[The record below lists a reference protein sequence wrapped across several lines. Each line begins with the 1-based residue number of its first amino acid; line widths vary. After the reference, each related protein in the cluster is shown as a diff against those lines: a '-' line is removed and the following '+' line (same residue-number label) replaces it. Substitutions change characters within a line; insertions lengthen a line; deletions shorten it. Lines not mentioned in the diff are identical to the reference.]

1 LSNALSRGVVAIEV
15 RPGICDASQATPVSV
30 KASVC
35 NPEKAVTWR
44 EIYLSVDDPDERQPS

>member
-1 LSNALSRGVVAIEV
+1 MACI
-15 RPGICDASQATPVSV
+15 
-30 KASVC
+30 C